1 MYTVITNGPLVFVL
15 DFSENKVGKLSE
27 FVLLFLPKA
36 IQEASHGKNVAV
48 SKRRVPLDGESQ
60 VSLVQVPWGS
70 EVYSPPQNFLDI

>member
-48 SKRRVPLDGESQ
+48 SKRYPLMVNHKFPSFKYHGDPRSI
-60 VSLVQVPWGS
+60 PR
-70 EVYSPPQNFLDI
+70 PQNFFDI